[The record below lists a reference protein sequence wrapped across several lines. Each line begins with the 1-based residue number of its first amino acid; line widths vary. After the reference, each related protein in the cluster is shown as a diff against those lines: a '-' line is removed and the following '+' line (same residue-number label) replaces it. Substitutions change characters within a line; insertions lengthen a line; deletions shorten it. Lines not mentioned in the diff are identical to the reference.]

1 MYLTSTKKGVELY
14 KLKLL
19 CMKKLL
25 YFLMVGAVGLSCVS
39 ERQMELAERKLYIG
53 EDKNTGSLAI
63 GIYRFTGS
71 KEMMEYIRPGKIYKP
86 SFSVPDDI
94 VLIIQNEVY
103 RYLPTNGI
111 AVYKQEKKSRT
122 WAKVSFF
129 PLSHKIEGIVCDD
142 LVRITVRPLPHK
154 EPIVLRYRWRPERS
168 NFVGRWVR
176 V

>member
-1 MYLTSTKKGVELY
+1 MYLTFIKKGVELY

-19 CMKKLL
+19 FMKTLL
-25 YFLMVGAVGLSCVS
+25 YFLIVGAVGLSCVS
-39 ERQMELAERKLYIG
+39 EKQMELAERKLYIG

-94 VLIIQNEVY
+94 VLITQNEIY
-103 RYLPTNGI
+103 RYLPTEGI
-111 AVYKQEKKSRT
+111 TVYRQEKKSRT

-129 PLSHKIEGIVCDD
+129 PLSQKIEGITCDE
-142 LVRITVRPLPHK
+142 LVRITLRPLAHK
-154 EPIVLRYRWRPERS
+154 EPIVLKYRWRPERS